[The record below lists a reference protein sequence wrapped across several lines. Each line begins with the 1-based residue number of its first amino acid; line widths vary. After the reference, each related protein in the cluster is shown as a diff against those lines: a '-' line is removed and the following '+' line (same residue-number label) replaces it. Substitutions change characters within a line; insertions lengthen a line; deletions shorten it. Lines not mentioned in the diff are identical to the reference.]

1 MNERCS
7 EVQYKCRYLCIRC
20 QDLFD
25 RVLVKSAMKGGGTCA
40 DLLVLL
46 QQQMK

>member
-7 EVQYKCRYLCIRC
+7 EVHFECRYLCIHC
-20 QDLFD
+20 QGLFD
-25 RVLVKSAMKGGGTCA
+25 QVLLKSAMKGGVTCA

-46 QQQMK
+46 

>member
-7 EVQYKCRYLCIRC
+7 EVHSECRYLCIRC
-20 QDLFD
+20 QGLFD
-25 RVLVKSAMKGGGTCA
+25 QVLLKSAMKAGGGMTCA

-46 QQQMK
+46 Q